1 MLLMQSVSSE
11 VGTATIVLV
20 SDLKILTDL
29 VVVVV

>member
-20 SDLKILTDL
+20 GDLKILTDL
-29 VVVVV
+29 VVVV